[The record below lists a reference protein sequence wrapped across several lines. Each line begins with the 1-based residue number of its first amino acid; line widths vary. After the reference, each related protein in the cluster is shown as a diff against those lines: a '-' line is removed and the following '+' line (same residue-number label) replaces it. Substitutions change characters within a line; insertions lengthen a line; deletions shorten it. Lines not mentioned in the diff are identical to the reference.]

1 MNNILEDVK
10 ELKQDIINS
19 NEFKN
24 YNKYYSLLEENE
36 EVNNLISQITTKQ
49 KDIVKMEAV
58 GKTDVNLASEL
69 DSLYDK
75 LNSIDDY
82 KKYIESSEKLN
93 RLVSNVQM
101 NFEEYFNSLIS

>member
-1 MNNILEDVK
+1 MNNILDDVN

-19 NEFKN
+19 NEFKD
-24 YNKYYSLLEENE
+24 YNKYYSLLEKNE

-49 KDIVKMEAV
+49 RDIVRMEAV
-58 GKTDVNLASEL
+58 GEIDVNIANEL
-69 DSLYDK
+69 DSLYDR
-75 LNSIDDY
+75 LNNIDDY

-93 RLVSNVQM
+93 RLVSSVQV